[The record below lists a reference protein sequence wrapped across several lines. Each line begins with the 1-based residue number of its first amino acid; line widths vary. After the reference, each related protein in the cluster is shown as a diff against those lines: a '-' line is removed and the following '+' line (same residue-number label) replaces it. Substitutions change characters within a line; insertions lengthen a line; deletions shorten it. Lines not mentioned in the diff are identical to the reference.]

1 MPPSVRYAA
10 EDGARFLNQ
19 FRRALCSGR
28 AQAGLEDAMRRIA
41 AIVAALFGL
50 TIAMATPA
58 SADSPHFLFA
68 NSSVSSSTGTLSVS
82 FKEAGLGTTVT
93 TEHVTLTV
101 DTATADYQCF
111 NNGGQ
116 HPKAGNKETV
126 SMSLTT
132 SGTFPVRNG
141 QTTGTISAGPPSQG
155 DFSCPSGQSLFL
167 QSVTYSG
174 IFVTGAA
181 GDSLEATPDPISSGP
196 IHLLIG

>member
-1 MPPSVRYAA
+1 
-10 EDGARFLNQ
+10 
-19 FRRALCSGR
+19 
-28 AQAGLEDAMRRIA
+28 MRRLL

-50 TIAMATPA
+50 GIAMATPA
-58 SADSPHFLFA
+58 FADSPHFLYA
-68 NSSVSSSTGTLSVS
+68 NSSISSSTGALNVD

-93 TEHVTLTV
+93 TEQVTLSV
-101 DTATADYQCF
+101 ATAAADYQCF
-111 NNGGQ
+111 NNGGN
-116 HPKAGNKETV
+116 HPKAGNKEHV
-126 SMSLTT
+126 EMSLTT

-155 DFSCPSGQSLFL
+155 AFTCPSGQSLFL

-174 IFVTGAA
+174 IFVTGSA

>member
-1 MPPSVRYAA
+1 
-10 EDGARFLNQ
+10 
-19 FRRALCSGR
+19 
-28 AQAGLEDAMRRIA
+28 MRRIA

-58 SADSPHFLFA
+58 FADSPHFLFA
-68 NSSVSSSTGTLSVS
+68 DSSISSSSGALNVA

-93 TEHVTLTV
+93 TEQVTLTV
-101 DTATADYQCF
+101 ATATADYQCF
-111 NNGGQ
+111 NNGGN

-126 SMSLTT
+126 STSLTT

-155 DFSCPSGQSLFL
+155 DFTCPSGQSLFL

-174 IFVTGAA
+174 IFVNGSTGAM
-181 GDSLEATPDPISSGP
+181 LEATPDPISSGP